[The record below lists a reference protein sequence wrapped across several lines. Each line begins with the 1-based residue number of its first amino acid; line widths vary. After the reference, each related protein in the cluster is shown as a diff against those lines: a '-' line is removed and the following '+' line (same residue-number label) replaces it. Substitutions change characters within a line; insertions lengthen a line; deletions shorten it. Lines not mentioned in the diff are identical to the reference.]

1 VSCLTRE
8 SRSAELR
15 ENTTWDLGE
24 QRPCSRSSIQL
35 RATVSDIEKLREKLG
50 IDKWMVFGGSW

>member
-1 VSCLTRE
+1 VSCLTRDR
-8 SRSAELR
+8 RSAELR

-24 QRPCSRSSIQL
+24 HLLGRRSIIQL
-35 RATVSDIEKLREKLG
+35 SAAVSDIEKLREKLG